1 MQNTKLEDWQISLLN
16 QNIALPMY
24 WISKNKNWTSVMCQ
38 YITLDDIKQELYLI
52 LIDAAKKFRPEL
64 GYAFTTYA
72 MFRMSKSKSDISRKY
87 TTPEQ
92 YLDDENFDILL
103 SPFEENGYY
112 NIEESMNAEALLT
125 LLKNKIKNHN
135 DFVVVS
141 LLAQGL
147 TQVEI
152 AHKLNVS
159 RQCVSARVCKLKN
172 HIREVLYAN

>member
-1 MQNTKLEDWQISLLN
+1 MKTTKLEDWQINLLN

-64 GYAFTTYA
+64 GYSFTTYA

-87 TTPEQ
+87 TTLEQ
-92 YLDDENFDILL
+92 YLEDENIDALL
-103 SPFEENGYY
+103 SPFEENGYHH
-112 NIEESMNAEALLT
+112 IEISVDTEVLLS

-135 DFVVVS
+135 DFVVIS

-159 RQCVSARVCKLKN
+159 RQCVNARVCKLKN
-172 HIREVLYAN
+172 NIREVLYAN